1 MSTNKNEFTKQD
13 RACINCKHC
22 MRRYNPVAL
31 ISLLMGNNS
40 GFYRCTFGG
49 IKEEM
54 DPVTGRIFRTVRSYP
69 ATYARQQQCGTDSGR
84 NWEPSQKFLAQ
95 KQNLLKALNYA
106 GPK

>member
-1 MSTNKNEFTKQD
+1 
-13 RACINCKHC
+13 
-22 MRRYNPVAL
+22 
-31 ISLLMGNNS
+31 MGNNS

-84 NWEPSQKFLAQ
+84 NWEPSQKFIS
-95 KQNLLKALNYA
+95 KKENLLKALNYA